1 MRSGASSIKS
11 KRSRPPSRR
20 KDPSGEIQ
28 LLRMRVAEAV
38 SIWKEAKQHAAQAR
52 RRRKLAKLFAKRAK
66 KDARQAKANLN
77 DIRQALALA
86 EAKAAVRR
94 LRSRRK
100 LNKAKIAKARKEPAK
115 LQRALRHPKTAQRRK
130 LLVPSHEAPQVDG
143 TPPELVE
150 IQNAL

>member
-1 MRSGASSIKS
+1 MRADASSIKS
-11 KRSRPPSRR
+11 KRSRLPSRR

-86 EAKAAVRR
+86 EAKATVRR
-94 LRSRRK
+94 LRTRRRV
-100 LNKAKIAKARKEPAK
+100 NKAKIAKARKEPAK
-115 LQRALRHPKTAQRRK
+115 LQRPLRHTKTAQRRK
-130 LLVPSHEAPQVDG
+130 LLVPSHEAPHVDG
-143 TPPELVE
+143 TAPELVE